1 MRSKN
6 QKLKLLYLAKI
17 MREQTDDEHAL
28 TMPEIIEEL
37 SRYGI
42 KAERKSI
49 YDDIEALNDYGIE
62 IIKEQCGSKTHY
74 HCGSREFERTELHI
88 IIDAIASSKFITA
101 KKSKQLIRKLED
113 TMSLYDKK
121 LLERNVYVSGR
132 VKNMNESIFY
142 TVDVIQNA
150 IANNHRIQFQYFS
163 WNMDKEMELRRDGAY
178 YDVSPWALV
187 WNDENYYMVGY
198 DGEEKKLKHYRVDK
212 MLKACETDE
221 KRQGRSEF
229 QLQNKEKYT
238 EKHFRMFSGK
248 EETVT
253 LLCKKEMANVILDH
267 FGRDVYIQ
275 KLDEEHFRARVDVA
289 VSNQFFGWV
298 FALGGN
304 VAIESPQSV
313 KKQMRE
319 MTERFLQNA

>member
-37 SRYGI
+37 SKYGI

-62 IIKEQCGSKTHY
+62 IIKEQCGSKTYY

-88 IIDAIASSKFITA
+88 IIDAIASSRFITA

-113 TMSLYDKK
+113 MMSIHDKK

-142 TVDVIQNA
+142 TADVIQNA

-163 WNMDKEMELRRDGAY
+163 WNMDKKMVLRRDGAY
-178 YDVSPWALV
+178 YDVSPWTLV

-212 MLKACETDE
+212 MLKAHETDE
-221 KRQGRSEF
+221 IRQGKSEF
-229 QLQNKEKYT
+229 QLQNKEKYS

-253 LLCKKEMANVILDH
+253 LLCKTEMANVIIDH

-275 KLDEEHFRARVDVA
+275 KLDEEHFRTRVDVV

-304 VAIESPQSV
+304 VIIESPQSV

-319 MTERFLQNA
+319 MTERFLQKD